1 MSYTVKKEDLLQEL
15 KSHHINGL
23 SVIEAANRLKL
34 YGQNIV
40 KKQKKRSALV
50 RLAAQFHNP
59 LIYILLVSAIV
70 ALILGESV
78 DASVIF
84 GVVIVNAIIGY
95 IQEGKAEKA
104 IAALDEMMVTVAS
117 VVRSGKKEQIDARL
131 LTIGDIVLIA
141 SGDKVPADMRL
152 LEINNLHIDESV
164 LTGESLPVQ
173 KEEKLLHHT
182 TPLAERVNMAYAGS
196 LVTYGQGYGV
206 VTAIGD
212 GTEIG
217 QIAELLRETKKLVTP
232 LLKKVSE
239 LGRLI
244 LIFVI
249 GLSVLT
255 FVIGILRGESV
266 ADMLMASVAL
276 AVGAI
281 PEGLPAAMTI
291 MLAIGVSAMAAK
303 NAIIRTLPSVETL
316 GCATVI
322 CSDKTGTLTKN
333 EMTVQRLFVDD
344 EFYDVSGIGYE
355 GEGEVLLD
363 SKRAQLHDRLLHLL
377 SVGILCNDS
386 GLKKEAGGHIA
397 VGDPTEAALIVS
409 AQKAGVEKEAL
420 EAQYPRIDS
429 LPFES
434 DRQFMATLHK
444 AQGKNLLFVKGSA
457 EKIRELC
464 DGGVDALKAEEMAS
478 DGLRVLAFAS
488 KEVDS
493 KSEKITDEMLYG
505 LEFVG
510 FQAMMD
516 PPRDEAKKAVE
527 VCKKAGIAV
536 KMITG
541 DHAATAKNIA
551 VTLGICGEDGGV
563 LIGAE
568 LEGMDDETLKAAVKN
583 ISVYARVSPQQ
594 KLRLVE
600 ALQANGEVV
609 AMTGDGVNDAP
620 ALKRSDIGIA
630 MGKGGTDVSKEAADM
645 VLSDDNFAS
654 IVSAVEEGRNMYE
667 KFIKFIVWT
676 LPTNIGEG
684 MVIFFAILLGVALP
698 MLPVQVL
705 WINMTTAV
713 LLGLMLVFEPNEKE
727 IMSRR
732 PRRQSASIMSKQ
744 MLVRMLIVG
753 CVMLIAAFWAFW
765 YELSRGA
772 SEAYARTVAVTI
784 FIVIESFYLFSC
796 RSLQSPVFGMDF
808 FGNKQLLIGVGIMA
822 ILQAAF
828 IYLPFMNTLFESEP
842 IGFWSLMYSVLA
854 GVVSMLIVEGKK
866 KWFVS
871 RNGDI

>member
-1 MSYTVKKEDLLQEL
+1 MSYTVKKEDLLEEL
-15 KSHHINGL
+15 KSNHIDGL
-23 SVIEAANRLKL
+23 DMLEADSRLRR

-40 KKQKKRSALV
+40 QKGKRRSALV
-50 RLAAQFHNP
+50 RFLLQFHNP
-59 LIYILLVSAIV
+59 LIYILLISGVV
-70 ALILGESV
+70 ALALGEGV
-78 DASVIF
+78 DAVVIF
-84 GVVIVNAIIGY
+84 GVVLANSVIGY
-95 IQEGKAEKA
+95 IQEGKAENA
-104 IAALDEMMVTVAS
+104 IAALDEMIVTTAT
-117 VVRSGKKEQIDARL
+117 VVRGGKKQRIDARL
-131 LTIGDIVLIA
+131 LTIGDIVLLS

-152 LEINNLHIDESV
+152 LEINNLQIDEST
-164 LTGESLPVQ
+164 LTGESLCVF
-173 KEEKLLHHT
+173 KKDTLLHPS
-182 TPLAERVNMAYAGS
+182 TPLADRVNMAYAGS
-196 LVTYGQGYGV
+196 LATYGQGYGV
-206 VTAIGD
+206 VTAVGE

-217 QIAELLRETKKLVTP
+217 KIATLLRGTQKLETP

-344 EFYDVSGIGYE
+344 KFYDVSGIGYE

-363 SKRAQLHDRLLHLL
+363 SKRAELHDRLLHLL

-386 GLKKEAGGHIA
+386 GLKKEVGGHIA

-457 EKIRELC
+457 EKISELC
-464 DGGVDALKAEEMAS
+464 GGAVDALKAEEMAS

-488 KEVDS
+488 KELDASCV
-493 KSEKITDEMLYG
+493 KITDETLGG

-516 PPRDEAKKAVE
+516 PPRVEAKKAVE
-527 VCKKAGIAV
+527 VCKKAGISV

-551 VTLGICGEDGGV
+551 VTLGICDEDGGV
-563 LIGAE
+563 LSGAQ
-568 LEGMDDETLKAAVKN
+568 LQSMDEDTLKAAVKN
-583 ISVYARVSPQQ
+583 ISVYARVSPEQ

-600 ALQANGEVV
+600 AMQANGEVV

-620 ALKRSDIGIA
+620 ALKRSDIGVA
-630 MGKGGTDVSKEAADM
+630 MGRSGTDVSKEAADM

-654 IVSAVEEGRNMYE
+654 IVAAVEEGRNMYE

-684 MVIFFAILLGVALP
+684 MVIFFAILVGATLP
-698 MLPVQVL
+698 MLPTQVL
-705 WINMTTAV
+705 WVNMTTAV

-727 IMSRR
+727 IMRRTPRLQEASVISRR
-732 PRRQSASIMSKQ
+732 MLMRMMLIGVI
-744 MLVRMLIVG
+744 MLV
-753 CVMLIAAFWAFW
+753 AAFWAFE
-765 YELSRGA
+765 YELSHGR
-772 SEAYARTVAVTI
+772 SEEYARTVAVTI
-784 FIVIESFYLFSC
+784 FVSIEIFYLFNC
-796 RSLQSPVFGMDF
+796 RSLQGSIFKMDF
-808 FGNKQLLIGVGIMA
+808 FSNKPLLIGVGIMTA
-822 ILQAAF
+822 LQAAF
-828 IYLPFMNTLFESEP
+828 IYLPFMNTLFGSEP
-842 IGFWSLMYSVLA
+842 IGLSAIGYSLLFGFLA
-854 GVVSMLIVEGKK
+854 MLVVEGEKM
-866 KWFVS
+866 WISV
-871 RNGDI
+871 

>member
-1 MSYTVKKEDLLQEL
+1 MSYTAKKEDLLEEL
-15 KSHHINGL
+15 KSSHIDGL
-23 SVIEAANRLKL
+23 DMLEADSRLL
-34 YGQNIV
+34 QYGQNIV
-40 KKQKKRSALV
+40 QKGKRRSAFV
-50 RLAAQFHNP
+50 RFLLQFHNP
-59 LIYILLVSAIV
+59 LIYILLISGIV
-70 ALILGESV
+70 ALALGEGV
-78 DASVIF
+78 DATVIF
-84 GVVIVNAIIGY
+84 GVVLANSVIGY
-95 IQEGKAEKA
+95 IQEGKAENA
-104 IAALDEMMVTVAS
+104 IAALDEMIVTTAT
-117 VVRSGKKEQIDARL
+117 VVRGGKKQRIDARL
-131 LTIGDIVLIA
+131 LTIGDIVLLS

-152 LEINNLHIDESV
+152 LEINNLQIDEST
-164 LTGESLPVQ
+164 LTGESLSVF
-173 KEEKLLHHT
+173 KKDTLLHPS
-182 TPLAERVNMAYAGS
+182 TPLADRVNMAYAGS
-196 LVTYGQGYGV
+196 LATYGQGYGV
-206 VTAIGD
+206 VTAIGER
-212 GTEIG
+212 TEIG
-217 QIAELLRETKKLVTP
+217 KIAMLLRGTQKLETP

-344 EFYDVSGIGYE
+344 KFYDVSGIGYE

-363 SKRAQLHDRLLHLL
+363 SKRAELHDRLLHLL

-386 GLKKEAGGHIA
+386 VLKKEAGGHIA

-420 EAQYPRIDS
+420 EAEYPRIDS

-444 AQGKNLLFVKGSA
+444 TQGKNLLFVKGSA

-464 DGGVDALKAEEMAS
+464 DGGVDAVKAEEMAS

-488 KEVDS
+488 KELDALCV
-493 KSEKITDEMLYG
+493 KITDEMLSG

-551 VTLGICGEDGGV
+551 VTLGICDESGGV
-563 LIGAE
+563 LSGVE
-568 LEGMDDETLKAAVKN
+568 LEGMDDGILKAAVKN

-620 ALKRSDIGIA
+620 ALKRSDIGVA

-684 MVIFFAILLGVALP
+684 MVIFFAILVGAALP
-698 MLPVQVL
+698 MLPTHVL
-705 WINMTTAV
+705 WVNMTTAV

-727 IMSRR
+727 IMRRTPRPQEASVISRR
-732 PRRQSASIMSKQ
+732 MLMRMMLIGVI
-744 MLVRMLIVG
+744 MLVAV
-753 CVMLIAAFWAFW
+753 FWAFE
-765 YELSRGA
+765 YELSHGK
-772 SEAYARTVAVTI
+772 SEEYARTVAVTI
-784 FIVIESFYLFSC
+784 FVSIEIFYLFNC
-796 RSLQSPVFGMDF
+796 RSLQGSIFKMDF
-808 FGNKQLLIGVGIMA
+808 FGNKPLLIGVGIMA
-822 ILQAAF
+822 ALQAAF
-828 IYLPFMNTLFESEP
+828 IYLPFMNTLFGSEP
-842 IGFWSLMYSVLA
+842 IGLSAIGYSLLFGFLA
-854 GVVSMLIVEGKK
+854 MLVVEGEKRL
-866 KWFVS
+866 FPS
-871 RNGDI
+871 

>member
-1 MSYTVKKEDLLQEL
+1 MSYAVKKEDLLEEL
-15 KSHHINGL
+15 KSDHIDGL
-23 SVIEAANRLKL
+23 DMLEADSRLRQ

-40 KKQKKRSALV
+40 QKGKRRSALV
-50 RLAAQFHNP
+50 RFLLQFHNP
-59 LIYILLVSAIV
+59 LIYILLISGVV
-70 ALILGESV
+70 ALALGEGV
-78 DASVIF
+78 DATVIF
-84 GVVIVNAIIGY
+84 GVVLANSVIGY
-95 IQEGKAEKA
+95 IQEGKAENA
-104 IAALDEMMVTVAS
+104 IAALDEMIVTTAT
-117 VVRSGKKEQIDARL
+117 VVRGGKKQRIDARL
-131 LTIGDIVLIA
+131 LTIGDIVLLS

-152 LEINNLHIDESV
+152 LEIKNLQIDEST
-164 LTGESLPVQ
+164 LTGESLSVF
-173 KEEKLLHHT
+173 KKDTLLHPS
-182 TPLAERVNMAYAGS
+182 TPLADRVNMAYAGS
-196 LVTYGQGYGV
+196 LATYGQGYGV
-206 VTAIGD
+206 VTAIGE

-217 QIAELLRETKKLVTP
+217 KIATLLRGTQKLETP

-344 EFYDVSGIGYE
+344 KFYDVSGIGYD

-386 GLKKEAGGHIA
+386 GLKKEVGGHIA

-444 AQGKNLLFVKGSA
+444 AQVKNLLFVKGSA

-464 DGGVDALKAEEMAS
+464 GGGVDALKAEEMAS

-493 KSEKITDEMLYG
+493 KIEKITDEMLYG

-527 VCKKAGIAV
+527 VCKKAGISV

-563 LIGAE
+563 LSGVE

-620 ALKRSDIGIA
+620 ALKRSDIGVA

-684 MVIFFAILLGVALP
+684 MVIFFAILVGAALP
-698 MLPVQVL
+698 MLPTQVL
-705 WINMTTAV
+705 WVNMTTAV

-727 IMSRR
+727 IMRRTPRPQEASVISRR
-732 PRRQSASIMSKQ
+732 MLMRMMLIGVI
-744 MLVRMLIVG
+744 MLV
-753 CVMLIAAFWAFW
+753 AAFWAFE
-765 YELSRGA
+765 YELSHGR
-772 SEAYARTVAVTI
+772 SEEYARTVAVTI
-784 FIVIESFYLFSC
+784 FVSIEIFYLFNC
-796 RSLQSPVFGMDF
+796 RSLQGSIFKMDF
-808 FGNKQLLIGVGIMA
+808 FSNKPLLIGVGIMA
-822 ILQAAF
+822 ALQAAF
-828 IYLPFMNTLFESEP
+828 IYLPFMNTLFGSEP
-842 IGFWSLMYSVLA
+842 IGLSAIGYSLLFGFLA
-854 GVVSMLIVEGKK
+854 MLVVEGEKRL
-866 KWFVS
+866 FPS
-871 RNGDI
+871 